1 MRVCPISGMSS
12 PGGKP
17 RLEPYDVR
25 EQQHYEGGE
34 DMSGML
40 GAIVQLV
47 IGLVIGTVMF
57 LVMQP
62 LI

>member
-1 MRVCPISGMSS
+1 
-12 PGGKP
+12 
-17 RLEPYDVR
+17 
-25 EQQHYEGGE
+25 
-34 DMSGML
+34 MSGML
-40 GAIVQLV
+40 CAIVQLV

>member
-1 MRVCPISGMSS
+1 MYGNSS
-12 PGGKP
+12 VIPFLARLFREKP
-17 RLEPYDVR
+17 
-25 EQQHYEGGE
+25 
-34 DMSGML
+34 L

>member
-1 MRVCPISGMSS
+1 L
-12 PGGKP
+12 PGGKHRP
-17 RLEPYDVR
+17 EPYDVR
-25 EQQHYEGGE
+25 GKQHDEGGE
-34 DMSGML
+34 DMRGML

-47 IGLVIGTVMF
+47 IGLVTGTVMF